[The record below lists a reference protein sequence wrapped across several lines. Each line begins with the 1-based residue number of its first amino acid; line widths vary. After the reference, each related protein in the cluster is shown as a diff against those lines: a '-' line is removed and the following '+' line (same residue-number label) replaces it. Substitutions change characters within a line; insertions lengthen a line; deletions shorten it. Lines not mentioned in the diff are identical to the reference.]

1 MEEYMSDFK
10 NGKALIDDLIAVSK
24 AKNADNEKDKD
35 AVRNY
40 VRKASIPQFKKNVY
54 LKQLNTPHVNVSPI
68 KGLVNAN
75 VAAQKVEVEKLIK
88 NTEAKLKKLSNVT
101 ADERAEFKNRLKRE
115 SAGDVLKEAEKLNA
129 SRKGARKAKNK
140 MTKNVAESLRTLT
153 DLTRNNRK
161 MFMGRLNENGPQKV
175 VSNAVALND
184 ERKKIKR
191 EEESARKLEAEK
203 KRIAEEAQKRKNA
216 EALRFKKLKEQEM
229 KNVAAKLQGLT
240 SLERENR
247 KKFMNRLST
256 NGARKVVSNAQAL
269 NRERKKKEEMEK
281 KMIEDKKR
289 AEEEAKKKAEEER
302 KAKNA
307 QTKKVATTLQGLTSL
322 ERENRK
328 KFMNRLATN
337 GANKVIANAQAL
349 NQERKK
355 KEEMEKKM
363 IEDKKKA
370 EEAKKKMEEAK
381 KRSRN
386 LQTKRVATKLQSL
399 TSLQREN
406 RKKFMNRLATNGDR
420 KVLANAQALNKERK
434 EDATRIRGGVETK
447 LKKIGVSGSNLKT
460 LMKRWNDSKNKTIFN
475 DARKMIS
482 TKRQPLINKVKRVVP
497 TGNNM
502 SQARQKW
509 EAAIREAENNASLQ
523 KIERLLD
530 SKLKLKARTESEVKD
545 LPPREQSRYLKNFM
559 AYRDDLSQKT
569 QELERI
575 AKAKRDTKDRA
586 TRETATKLQS
596 MNKLGRDNR
605 KRFMNRVAK
614 GEDARAVLRNAD
626 KLQRDRSAK
635 QRLEAERKGREQEAA
650 RQRKERE
657 QKTREYERQK
667 QAKLRGNTARMLQG
681 MSGLERS
688 NRKEFMQRLERGND
702 PAKVISNARSR
713 DARARRP
720 ATGPQ
725 PRQQTRVA
733 PRTKKMK
740 AKNRTRAQVSRQQ
753 QKRRRR

>member
-1 MEEYMSDFK
+1 
-10 NGKALIDDLIAVSK
+10 
-24 AKNADNEKDKD
+24 
-35 AVRNY
+35 
-40 VRKASIPQFKKNVY
+40 
-54 LKQLNTPHVNVSPI
+54 
-68 KGLVNAN
+68 
-75 VAAQKVEVEKLIK
+75 
-88 NTEAKLKKLSNVT
+88 
-101 ADERAEFKNRLKRE
+101 
-115 SAGDVLKEAEKLNA
+115 
-129 SRKGARKAKNK
+129 
-140 MTKNVAESLRTLT
+140 
-153 DLTRNNRK
+153 
-161 MFMGRLNENGPQKV
+161 MFMGRLNKNGPQKV

-216 EALRFKKLKEQEM
+216 EALRIKKLKEQEM

-406 RKKFMNRLATNGDR
+406 RKKFMNRLATNGDQ

-497 TGNNM
+497 AGNNM

-614 GEDARAVLRNAD
+614 GEDARVVLRNAD

>member
-1 MEEYMSDFK
+1 MWLPSFRSY
-10 NGKALIDDLIAVSK
+10 
-24 AKNADNEKDKD
+24 
-35 AVRNY
+35 
-40 VRKASIPQFKKNVY
+40 
-54 LKQLNTPHVNVSPI
+54 
-68 KGLVNAN
+68 
-75 VAAQKVEVEKLIK
+75 
-88 NTEAKLKKLSNVT
+88 
-101 ADERAEFKNRLKRE
+101 
-115 SAGDVLKEAEKLNA
+115 
-129 SRKGARKAKNK
+129 
-140 MTKNVAESLRTLT
+140 
-153 DLTRNNRK
+153 
-161 MFMGRLNENGPQKV
+161 
-175 VSNAVALND
+175 
-184 ERKKIKR
+184 
-191 EEESARKLEAEK
+191 
-203 KRIAEEAQKRKNA
+203 
-216 EALRFKKLKEQEM
+216 
-229 KNVAAKLQGLT
+229 

-269 NRERKKKEEMEK
+269 NR
-281 KMIEDKKR
+281 
-289 AEEEAKKKAEEER
+289 
-302 KAKNA
+302 
-307 QTKKVATTLQGLTSL
+307 
-322 ERENRK
+322 
-328 KFMNRLATN
+328 
-337 GANKVIANAQAL
+337 
-349 NQERKK
+349 ERKK

-406 RKKFMNRLATNGDR
+406 RKKFMNRLATNGDQ

-434 EDATRIRGGVETK
+434 EDAARIRGGVETK

-460 LMKRWNDSKNKTIFN
+460 LMKRWNDSKNKTIFD

-497 TGNNM
+497 AGNNM

-635 QRLEAERKGREQEAA
+635 QRLEAERKGREQVA

-725 PRQQTRVA
+725 PNQDNKPA
-733 PRTKKMK
+733 SHPEP
-740 AKNRTRAQVSRQQ
+740 
-753 QKRRRR
+753 KR

>member
-1 MEEYMSDFK
+1 M
-10 NGKALIDDLIAVSK
+10 
-24 AKNADNEKDKD
+24 
-35 AVRNY
+35 
-40 VRKASIPQFKKNVY
+40 
-54 LKQLNTPHVNVSPI
+54 
-68 KGLVNAN
+68 
-75 VAAQKVEVEKLIK
+75 
-88 NTEAKLKKLSNVT
+88 
-101 ADERAEFKNRLKRE
+101 
-115 SAGDVLKEAEKLNA
+115 
-129 SRKGARKAKNK
+129 
-140 MTKNVAESLRTLT
+140 
-153 DLTRNNRK
+153 
-161 MFMGRLNENGPQKV
+161 
-175 VSNAVALND
+175 NAVALND
-184 ERKKIKR
+184 ERKKVKR
-191 EEESARKLEAEK
+191 DEESARKIEAEK
-203 KRIAEEAQKRKNA
+203 KRLEEEAQKRKNA
-216 EALRFKKLKEQEM
+216 EALRIKKLKEQEM

-269 NRERKKKEEMEK
+269 NRERKNTIAKEK
-281 KMIEDKKR
+281 
-289 AEEEAKKKAEEER
+289 AEEEAAKKKAEEEVA
-302 KAKNA
+302 AKKLKEQEMKN
-307 QTKKVATTLQGLTSL
+307 VAAKLQSLTSL

-328 KFMNRLATN
+328 KFMNKLSTN
-337 GANKVIANAQAL
+337 GARKVVSNAQAL
-349 NQERKK
+349 NRERKK

-363 IEDKKKA
+363 IEDKKRA

-386 LQTKRVATKLQSL
+386 LQTKRVATKLQRL

-406 RKKFMNRLATNGDR
+406 RKKFMNRLATNGDQ

-434 EDATRIRGGVETK
+434 EDAARIRGGVETK

-460 LMKRWNDSKNKTIFN
+460 LMKRWNDSKNKTIFD

-497 TGNNM
+497 AANNM

-530 SKLKLKARTESEVKD
+530 SKLKLKVRTESEVKD
-545 LPPREQSRYLKNFM
+545 LRPREQSRYLKNFM

-614 GEDARAVLRNAD
+614 GEDTRAVLRNAD

-667 QAKLRGNTARMLQG
+667 QARLRGNTARMLQG